1 MPGLRSWRRRTT
13 SVPAPRKYPDELRE
27 RAIREVRTT
36 GRPVAHVA
44 KDLGIHKEALRQW
57 VRQAEADHGERDDR
71 LTTAER
77 DELRQLRKENAEL
90 KRANEILK
98 AASVFFCP
106 GDRPSPDE
114 AEQVIDHLRQMDLGV
129 DPVCRVL
136 ELSPST
142 YFARKKRPKSA
153 RRLRDEQLMPMIE
166 EIHAQSGG
174 TYGARRITRALR
186 RKAVDVARCTVERL
200 MAELDLEGVVRGQRR
215 RTTIPELSAPRPP
228 DLVDRDFTASQ
239 PDQLW
244 VADMTYVRTWSGWA
258 YVAFVLDVFSRMIVG
273 WQIANHMR
281 TELPLDALEMALW
294 RRRIKKDSGLIH
306 HSDRGSQYVSI
317 RYTDRLADIGA
328 SASVGSVADSYD
340 NAMAEALNGTFKA
353 ELIEMQGP
361 WKDVDQVERAIF
373 QWVTWYNEERLHS
386 ALDYVPPAEYERDF
400 WQGQERVP
408 QSA

>member
-1 MPGLRSWRRRTT
+1 
-13 SVPAPRKYPDELRE
+13 
-27 RAIREVRTT
+27 
-36 GRPVAHVA
+36 
-44 KDLGIHKEALRQW
+44 
-57 VRQAEADHGERDDR
+57 
-71 LTTAER
+71 
-77 DELRQLRKENAEL
+77 
-90 KRANEILK
+90 
-98 AASVFFCP
+98 
-106 GDRPSPDE
+106 
-114 AEQVIDHLRQMDLGV
+114 VIDHLRDKGLGV

-153 RRLRDEQLMPMIE
+153 RRLRDEQLMPVIE
-166 EIHAQSGG
+166 SVHAESGG
-174 TYGARRITRALR
+174 TYGARRMTRALK
-186 RKAVDVARCTVERL
+186 RKGVDVARSTVERL
-200 MAELDLEGVVRGQRR
+200 MAELNLEGVIRGQRR
-215 RTTIPELSAPRPP
+215 RTTICEPSAPRPP
-228 DLVDRDFTASQ
+228 DLVDRDFTASR
-239 PDQLW
+239 PDELW

-258 YVAFVLDVFSRMIVG
+258 YVAFVLDVYSRMIVG
-273 WQIANHMR
+273 WQVANHMR

-294 RRRIKKDSGLIH
+294 RRRIKAGSGLIH

-361 WKDVDQVERAIF
+361 WRDVDQVERAIF

-386 ALDYVPPAEYERDF
+386 ALDYVPPAEYERD
-400 WQGQERVP
+400 WWRQQEATP

>member
-1 MPGLRSWRRRTT
+1 M
-13 SVPAPRKYPDELRE
+13 PAPRKYPDELRE
-27 RAIREVRTT
+27 RAIREVRAT
-36 GRPVAHVA
+36 GRPIAHVA
-44 KDLGIHKEALRQW
+44 RDLGIHKEALRGW
-57 VRQAEADHGERDDR
+57 VRQAEADRGERDDR
-71 LTTAER
+71 LTSAEH
-77 DELRQLRKENAEL
+77 DELRQLRRENAEL
-90 KRANEILK
+90 RRANEILK

-114 AEQVIDHLRQMDLGV
+114 AEQVIDHLRDTGLGV

-153 RRLRDEQLMPMIE
+153 RRLRDEQLMPLIE
-166 EIHAQSGG
+166 QVHAESGG

-186 RKAVDVARCTVERL
+186 RKGHEVARCTVERL
-200 MAELDLEGVVRGQRR
+200 MAELGLEGVIRGRRR
-215 RTTIPELSAPRPP
+215 RTTVPEPSAPRPP
-228 DLVDRDFTASQ
+228 DLVDRDFTASR

-258 YVAFVLDVFSRMIVG
+258 YVAFVLDVYSRMIVG
-273 WQIANHMR
+273 WQVANHMR
-281 TELPLDALEMALW
+281 TELPLEALEMALW
-294 RRRIKKDSGLIH
+294 RRRIKKDSGLVH

-361 WKDVDQVERAIF
+361 WKDVEQVERAIF
-373 QWVTWYNEERLHS
+373 QWITWYNEERLHS
-386 ALDYVPPAEYERDF
+386 ALDYVPPAEYEQDYWRS
-400 WQGQERVP
+400 QEPVP

>member
-1 MPGLRSWRRRTT
+1 MPS
-13 SVPAPRKYPDELRE
+13 PRKYPDELRE
-27 RAIREVRTT
+27 RAVREVRTT

-44 KDLGIHKEALRQW
+44 RDLGIHKEALRGW
-57 VRQAEADHGERDDR
+57 VRQAEADAGDRDDR

-77 DELRQLRKENAEL
+77 EELKQLRKEVAEL

-114 AEQVIDHLRQMDLGV
+114 AEQVIDHLRQKGLGV

-153 RRLRDEQLMPMIE
+153 RRLRDEQLIPLIE
-166 EIHAQSGG
+166 RVHAESGG

-186 RKAVDVARCTVERL
+186 RKGVQVARCTVERL
-200 MAELDLEGVVRGQRR
+200 MAELGLEGVIRGQRR
-215 RTTIPELSAPRPP
+215 RTTVPEPSAPRPP
-228 DLVDRDFTASQ
+228 DLVDRNFTASR

-244 VADMTYVRTWSGWA
+244 VADMTYVRTWSGWV
-258 YVAFVLDVFSRMIVG
+258 YVAFVLDVFSRTIVG
-273 WQIANHMR
+273 WQVANHMR

-294 RRRIKKDSGLIH
+294 RRRIKKDSGLVH

-317 RYTDRLADIGA
+317 RYTERLSDIGA

-361 WKDVDQVERAIF
+361 WKDFDQVERAIF

-386 ALDYVPPAEYERDF
+386 ALGYVPPAEYERD
-400 WQGQERVP
+400 WWRQREASP
-408 QSA
+408 HSA